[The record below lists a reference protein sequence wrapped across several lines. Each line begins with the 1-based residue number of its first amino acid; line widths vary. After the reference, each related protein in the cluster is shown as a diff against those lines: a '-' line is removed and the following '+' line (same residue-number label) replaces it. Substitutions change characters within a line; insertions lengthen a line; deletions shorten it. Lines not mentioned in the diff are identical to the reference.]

1 MKYALVV
8 PPSTS
13 FCLNFVLSILSLG
26 RGFLYLAPMRL
37 SKLKLAGF
45 KSFVD
50 PTTVPL
56 PSNLIGVVGP
66 NGCGKSNIIDAVR
79 WVMGES
85 SAKHL
90 RGDSM
95 ADVIFNG
102 SSARKPVGQATIELV
117 FDNSDG
123 SLGGQYANYNEIS
136 IKRTVTRDGQSVY
149 HLNGTRCRRR
159 DITDIFLGTGL
170 GPRSYS
176 IIEQGTISRIIE
188 AKPEELRMFLEEAA
202 GISKYKERRRET
214 ENRIRHTRENLDRLS
229 DLREE
234 LDKQLARLKR
244 QARTA
249 ERYKVLKEE
258 ERLVKAQLQ
267 ALRWDVLNT
276 KATASETQLR
286 EQETAL
292 ESAMA
297 KQRAVEADIEKQRSQ
312 QADASDNHNAV
323 QSRFYSV
330 GADIARLEQSIQHAR
345 ERRSQQ
351 QQDFAQLEKDAQ
363 DTSQHLDSDQQR
375 IRELES
381 RLSELTPDLEIAE
394 QHHQAALE
402 ARTTA
407 EAAMQEWQTKWDA
420 FNQQATEPARQA
432 DVERTRIQH
441 LEQRLTQLQ
450 QRSEKLQQEL
460 TEQSA
465 SVIEQDIAELQR
477 KLSETEAAVKQSQ
490 QALEQ
495 HQQQISELR
504 DMTHQRGEQLDE
516 ARQQLQDL
524 RGRSASLEALQQAA
538 LGKEQGAVSEWLSG
552 QHLQDAPRLAEEL
565 QVEAGWE
572 RAAECVLGGHLEAVC
587 VQGVDPLAEVL
598 GSFEEGTLT
607 LFDTQVTT
615 NAASADKGDGLLAKV
630 QAPWSLD
637 ALLAGVYV
645 TEDLSAALAMRGR
658 LAAHESV
665 VTRDGIWLGNGWLR
679 VARDT
684 DAKAGI
690 LQREQEL
697 KSLTAEITQL
707 TDKVQGL
714 QQQLEAER
722 SQLHELEQQRD
733 SAQANANQA
742 NRAHAEQQSRLNARR
757 SQLEQAQAQQT
768 KLETEL
774 QELRGQMDSDQQ
786 TLQAAR
792 RTLETALEQMGGL
805 EQERE
810 ALIQQR
816 DSQRAMLEEAR
827 SQSHETRNQAH
838 EIKLKVETLNTE
850 LNSTRQAME
859 RLDSQLEQVR
869 SRREEIGKALDE
881 SEAPL
886 VEMNQELEQLLEQR
900 VSVEAELTEARKQL
914 ETIEHELRQL
924 DEARGRAEQ
933 DVLDVRGQLEQIRIN
948 QQEVKVRR
956 QTLEEQISESGFELK
971 PLLQE
976 MPEEA
981 NETDWHE
988 RVENLEQKIIRLGPI
1003 NLAAIE
1009 EFEQQSE
1016 RKEYLDAQ
1024 NEDLTQALQTLENA
1038 IHKIDR
1044 ETRTRFKETYDKV
1057 NSGLK
1062 ELFPRLFGGGHAYL
1076 EMTGEDMLDTG
1087 VTVMAR
1093 PPGKRNSTIHLLS
1106 GGEKALTAVALVFA
1120 IFELN
1125 PAPFCLLDEV
1135 DAPLDD
1141 ANVGRYCD
1149 MLKAMSDRTQFVF
1162 ITHNKVTMEV
1172 AQHMTGVT
1180 MHEPGVSRLVAVD
1193 IDEAVELAAV

>member
-1 MKYALVV
+1 
-8 PPSTS
+8 
-13 FCLNFVLSILSLG
+13 
-26 RGFLYLAPMRL
+26 MRL

-56 PSNLIGVVGP
+56 PGNLNGIVGP

-102 SSARKPVGQATIELV
+102 SSVRKPVGQATIEVV

-123 SLGGQYANYNEIS
+123 SLGGEYANYNEIA

-214 ENRIRHTRENLDRLS
+214 ETRIRHTRENLDRLS
-229 DLREE
+229 DLRDE

-249 ERYKVLKEE
+249 ARYKVLKEE

-267 ALRWDVLNT
+267 ALRWAVLNEQAM
-276 KATASETQLR
+276 ATEGQLR

-292 ESAMA
+292 ESALA
-297 KQRAVEADIEKQRSQ
+297 KQRAVEADIEKQRAL

-345 ERRSQQ
+345 ERRAQQ
-351 QQDFAQLEKDAQ
+351 QQDLAQLEKDTQ
-363 DTSQHLDSDQQR
+363 ETTQHLESDQLR
-375 IRELES
+375 IGELET
-381 RLSELTPDLEIAE
+381 RLTALTPDLENAE
-394 QHHQAALE
+394 QQHQVASE
-402 ARTTA
+402 SRISA
-407 EAAMQEWQTKWDA
+407 EAVMQEWQTEWDA

-441 LEQRLTQLQ
+441 LEQRLSQLQ
-450 QRSEKLQQEL
+450 QRGEKLQQEL
-460 TEQSA
+460 KEQSVSA
-465 SVIEQDIAELQR
+465 VEHDITELQQ
-477 KLSETEAAVKQSQ
+477 KLVETEAEVQQNQ

-495 HQQQISELR
+495 HQQRIGELR
-504 DMTHQRGEQLDE
+504 DVTHQRGEHLDE
-516 ARQQLQDL
+516 TRRQLQDL

-538 LGKEQGAVSEWLSG
+538 LGKEQGAVSQWLSG
-552 QHLQDAPRLAEEL
+552 QHLQDAPRLAEEI

-572 RAAECVLGGHLEAVC
+572 RATECVLGSHLEAVC
-587 VQGVDPLAEVL
+587 VEGVDPLAEVL

-607 LFDTQVTT
+607 LFDTKATS
-615 NAASADKGDGLLAKV
+615 NAASTDKGDSLLSKI

-645 TEDLSAALAMRGR
+645 IEDLNAALAMRSG
-658 LAAHESV
+658 LAPHESV
-665 VTRDGIWLGNGWLR
+665 VTRDGIWLGKGWLR
-679 VARDT
+679 VVRDT

-697 KSLTAEITQL
+697 KSLATEITQL
-707 TDKVQGL
+707 TDKVQEL
-714 QQQLEAER
+714 QQQLETER
-722 SQLHELEQQRD
+722 SQLHELEQERD
-733 SAQANANQA
+733 SVQAGYNQA
-742 NRAHAEQQSRLNARR
+742 NRTHAEQQSRLNSRR
-757 SQLEQAQAQQT
+757 SQLEQAQVHQH

-774 QELRGQMDSDQQ
+774 QELRGQLDADQQ
-786 TLQAAR
+786 ALQAAR
-792 RTLETALEQMGGL
+792 GTLETALDEMGGL
-805 EQERE
+805 EQQRE
-810 ALIQQR
+810 DLIRQR
-816 DSQRAMLEEAR
+816 DSQRAVLEEAR
-827 SQSHETRNQAH
+827 GRAQETRNQAH

-859 RLDSQLEQVR
+859 RLNSQLEQVR
-869 SRREEIGKALDE
+869 GRREEIDKALSE

-886 VEMNQELEQLLEQR
+886 AEMNQELELLLEKR
-900 VSVEAELTEARKQL
+900 VTVEAELAEARKQL
-914 ETIEHELRQL
+914 EAIEHEIRQL

-933 DVLDVRGQLEQIRIN
+933 DVLDVRSQLEQMRIN

-956 QTLEEQISESGFELK
+956 QTLEEQIIESGFELK
-971 PLLQE
+971 PLLDD
-976 MPEEA
+976 MPQEA
-981 NETDWHE
+981 NEMDWHN
-988 RVENLEQKIIRLGPI
+988 RVEELEQKINRLGPI

-1024 NEDLTQALQTLENA
+1024 NEDLTEALQTLENA

-1076 EMTGEDMLDTG
+1076 EMTGEELLDTG

-1125 PAPFCLLDEV
+1125 PAPFCMLDEV

-1141 ANVGRYCD
+1141 ANVGRYCE
-1149 MLKAMSDRTQFVF
+1149 MLKAMSERTQFIF

-1193 IDEAVELAAV
+1193 IDAAVELAAV

>member
-1 MKYALVV
+1 
-8 PPSTS
+8 
-13 FCLNFVLSILSLG
+13 
-26 RGFLYLAPMRL
+26 MRL

-56 PSNLIGVVGP
+56 PSNLIGIVGP

-123 SLGGQYANYNEIS
+123 SLGGQYANYNEIA

-188 AKPEELRMFLEEAA
+188 ARPEELRMFLEEAA

-214 ENRIRHTRENLDRLS
+214 ENRIRHTRENLDRLN
-229 DLREE
+229 DLRDE
-234 LDKQLARLKR
+234 LEKQLARLKR

-249 ERYKVLKEE
+249 ERYKVLKQD

-267 ALRWDVLNT
+267 ALRWAVLNEQ
-276 KATASETQLR
+276 AAASESQLR

-292 ESAMA
+292 ESAVA
-297 KQRAVEADIEKQRSQ
+297 KQRAVEANIEKQRAL

-345 ERRSQQ
+345 ERRAQQ
-351 QQDFAQLEKDAQ
+351 QQDLVQLEKDAQ
-363 DTSQHLDSDQQR
+363 ETTQHLDSDQLR
-375 IRELES
+375 IGELES
-381 RLSELTPDLEIAE
+381 RLTALKPDLENAE
-394 QHHQAALE
+394 QQHQAASE
-402 ARTTA
+402 SRTTA
-407 EAAMQEWQTKWDA
+407 EAAMQEWQSEWDA

-441 LEQRLTQLQ
+441 LEQRLAQLQ
-450 QRSEKLQQEL
+450 QRGEKLQLEL
-460 TEQSA
+460 TEQSVSA
-465 SVIEQDIAELQR
+465 VEQDIAELQR
-477 KLSETEAAVKQSQ
+477 KLTATETEVQQNQ

-495 HQQQISELR
+495 HQQRISELR
-504 DMTHQRGEQLDE
+504 DVTHQRGEQLDE
-516 ARQQLQDL
+516 TRRQLQDL

-538 LGKEQGAVSEWLSG
+538 LGKEQGAVSQWLSG

-565 QVEAGWE
+565 LVEAGWE
-572 RAAECVLGGHLEAVC
+572 RAAECVLGSHLEAVC
-587 VQGVDPLAEVL
+587 VEGVDPLAEVL

-607 LFDTQVTT
+607 LFDTQSTAGENT
-615 NAASADKGDGLLAKV
+615 AHMGDSLQSKV

-645 TEDLSAALAMRGR
+645 IEDLKDALAMRSR

-665 VTRDGIWLGNGWLR
+665 VTRDGIWLGKGWLR
-679 VARDT
+679 VVRDT

-697 KSLTAEITQL
+697 KSLATEITQL
-707 TDKVQGL
+707 TNTVQGL
-714 QQQLEAER
+714 QQQQEAER
-722 SQLHELEQQRD
+722 GQLHELEQARD
-733 SAQANANQA
+733 SVQASYNRA
-742 NRAHAEQQSRLNARR
+742 NRTQAEQQSRLNARNN
-757 SQLEQAQAQQT
+757 QLEQAQAHQI

-774 QELRGQMDSDQQ
+774 QELRGHVEVDQKAMQ
-786 TLQAAR
+786 DARGTLQ
-792 RTLETALEQMGGL
+792 TALEQMGGL
-805 EQERE
+805 EQQRE
-810 ALIQQR
+810 ELIRQR
-816 DSQRAMLEEAR
+816 DSQRSVLETAR
-827 SQSHETRNQAH
+827 ARAQETRNQAH

-850 LNSTRQAME
+850 LNSTRQAMD
-859 RLDSQLEQVR
+859 RLNSQLEQVR
-869 SRREEIGKALDE
+869 GRRKEIEKALDE

-886 VEMNQELEQLLEQR
+886 AEMNQELEQLLEQR
-900 VSVEAELTEARKQL
+900 VTVEAELAEARKQL

-924 DEARGRAEQ
+924 DEARSRAEQ
-933 DVLDVRGQLEQIRIN
+933 DVLDVRGQLEQIRIS

-956 QTLEEQISESGFELK
+956 QTLEEQIAESGFELQ
-971 PLLQE
+971 PLLDE
-976 MPEEA
+976 MPQEA
-981 NETDWHE
+981 NETDWHN
-988 RVENLEQKIIRLGPI
+988 RVEELEQKINRLGPI

-1024 NEDLTQALQTLENA
+1024 NDDLTEALQTLENA

-1076 EMTGEDMLDTG
+1076 EMTGEELLDTG

-1125 PAPFCLLDEV
+1125 PAPFCMLDEV